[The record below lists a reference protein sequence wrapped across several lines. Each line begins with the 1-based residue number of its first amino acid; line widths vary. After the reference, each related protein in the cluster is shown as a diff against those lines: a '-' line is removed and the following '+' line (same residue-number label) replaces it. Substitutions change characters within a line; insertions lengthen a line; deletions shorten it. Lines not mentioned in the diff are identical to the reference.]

1 MDDIEWGAVHVL
13 WTTFLSGPVQAIFAG
28 HIHADGDA
36 ASLNGGSGLDLFYL
50 SANDKITGQQ
60 KLETVLNV

>member
-1 MDDIEWGAVHVL
+1 MSL
-13 WTTFLSGPVQAIFAG
+13 VQAIFAG

-36 ASLNGGSGLDLFYL
+36 DALNGGSGLDLFYL